1 MQAKLRLFLI
11 LPVSSAFELN
21 GVGMSVVAKED
32 PELNRLAE
40 SMAQSTLGA
49 DSTNGLELTFSAA
62 LDDAENL
69 EQLGPVIKQ
78 ITETGRQEAFVD
90 QLDALIRKKDGEIER
105 MCNAH
110 YQVNSTHHLYPIAST

>member
-1 MQAKLRLFLI
+1 
-11 LPVSSAFELN
+11 
-21 GVGMSVVAKED
+21 MSVVAKND

-40 SMAQSTLGA
+40 NMMERTNVS
-49 DSTNGLELTFSAA
+49 DSDVVAGGLELTFSAA
-62 LDDAENL
+62 IDDAENL

-90 QLDALIRKKDGEIER
+90 QLDNLVRKKDAEIER

-110 YQVNSTHHLYPIAST
+110 YQVSLLL